1 MKNKIV
7 LSIMM
12 LIPIYVTTIH
22 GACTPHAATLGQTI
36 WTSLDQIKSIS
47 GVSAPA
53 NIIYQSNIPYTISA
67 PGTYSVGQD
76 LTSTD
81 ANPVITIAS
90 PNVVLNL
97 QGHTIT
103 QGGTPTTAISVSSG
117 APFISNGII
126 QGFTTG
132 IANGSVSLRDIVFD
146 TCTIALSAGSIVD
159 VRDCV
164 GISCG
169 TFSSGV
175 SSLTMIDSEMLNCTG
190 DAIVNGSN
198 ILLNR
203 AIIDGAVNG
212 INLSGSAQLMVMDSS
227 IGNLSGTGI
236 IINNTM
242 AVALRDSELTN
253 ITGDAILATGAAS
266 SFISIVRCVISN
278 IGGDGVDIAA
288 SVPATLRLSMVEST
302 IADVAGAGVRNP
314 TVSGAA
320 SHVYNTF
327 ITNAVGGSFVWAAT
341 APTAQTPAQVA
352 ANLTDFWQNVIFP

>member
-1 MKNKIV
+1 MKSKIA
-7 LSIMM
+7 LRIMM
-12 LIPIYVTTIH
+12 LIPIYVTTMY
-22 GACTPHAATLGQTI
+22 GACTPHAATSGQTI

-76 LTSTD
+76 LTSTN
-81 ANPVITIAS
+81 ASPVITIAS

-126 QGFTTG
+126 RGFTTG
-132 IANGSVSLRDIVFD
+132 IANGSLSLRKIIFD
-146 TCTIALSAGSIVD
+146 TCTTALSAGSIVD
-159 VRDCV
+159 IRDCV
-164 GISCG
+164 GVGCG
-169 TFSSGV
+169 TFASGV
-175 SSLTMIDSEMLNCTG
+175 SSLTMIDSEILNCTG

-203 AIIDGAVNG
+203 AVIDGAVNG
-212 INLSGSAQLMVMDSS
+212 INLSGSTQLMVMDSS
-227 IGNLSGTGI
+227 IGNLSGIGI
-236 IINNTM
+236 IINNTT
-242 AVALRDSELTN
+242 AVALRESELTD
-253 ITGDAILATGAAS
+253 IAGDAISVTGTS
-266 SFISIVRCVISN
+266 SLISIARCVLKN

-288 SVPATLRLSMVEST
+288 SVPATLRLSVIKST
-302 IADVAGAGVRNP
+302 IVDIAGAGVRNQ
-314 TVSGAA
+314 TATGAQ

-327 ITNAVGGSFVWAAT
+327 ITNAIGGAFVWTAT
-341 APTAQTPAQVA
+341 PPTAQTPAQVET
-352 ANLTDFWQNVIFP
+352 NDTNFWQNVVFP